1 MKISVITVVRN
12 DLKGLQKTVE
22 SVVSQN
28 DKVFEYIII
37 DGDSTDGCKE
47 FISSLQCPMPTKK
60 VSEPDTGIYNA
71 MNKGVK
77 MATGDYC
84 IFMNAGD
91 NFYDN
96 SVIGRANNSLR
107 GADFYIGHSIKAGKH
122 VHKRYALKVM
132 SLHHLLISSVY
143 HQSTFTR
150 TALLKQHLYRED
162 LRIVSDWAFFL
173 TQWLGGASYVPL
185 DFFVSYEY
193 TGGVSTVQGEKVQ
206 EERDMVMREL
216 FPNDIVWKSIVPQDK
231 VWTKIYKAMTKSP
244 ASRDLALIKYGFK
257 FLLKDL
263 LG

>member
-12 DLKGLQKTVE
+12 DLKGLQKTVG

-28 DKVFEYIII
+28 DKNFEYIII

-47 FISSLQCPMPTKK
+47 FVASLQCPMPTKK

-71 MNKGVK
+71 MNKGIK

-96 SVIGRANNSLR
+96 NVTGKANRQLQD
-107 GADFYIGHSIKAGKH
+107 ADFYIGHSIKAGKH
-122 VHKRYALKVM
+122 EHKRYAMKKM

-162 LRIVSDWAFFL
+162 LHIVSDWAFFL
-173 TQWLGGASYVPL
+173 EQWLKGASYVPL

-193 TGGVSTVQGEKVQ
+193 TGGVSTMQGKKLQ
-206 EERDMVMREL
+206 EERDLVMREL
-216 FPNDIVWKSIVPQDK
+216 FPNDIVRKCIVPQDK

-244 ASRDLALIKYGFK
+244 IARDFALIKYGFR

-263 LG
+263 F